1 MLSNRPA
8 MRDAQARISKRIV
21 GLLGLTAKTFAQEL
35 DHWQGSHPSR
45 SSSGGRHR
53 YNRTDK
59 PVLADHLFQL
69 GDQG

>member
-35 DHWQGSHPSR
+35 DHWQGAIRRDPAQAGDTDTIAPISR
-45 SSSGGRHR
+45 C
-53 YNRTDK
+53 
-59 PVLADHLFQL
+59 
-69 GDQG
+69 